1 MIPESLTTHVLQG
14 MLLAMTPSDRWN
26 AARSPIDQTFTIDQL
41 WITLAVMAQIGSLI
55 IICWLIA
62 KKKRLDHDRKQ
73 QITRLEIANEGLLQE
88 ITELKQQ
95 VQAQASEQDLS
106 AEKEESDTFPK
117 TVMFQ

>member
-41 WITLAVMAQIGSLI
+41 WTTLAVMAQIGSFI
-55 IICWLIA
+55 MICWLIA

-95 VQAQASEQDLS
+95 VQASEQNTS
-106 AEKEESDTFPK
+106 AEQEESDTFPQ